1 MDWAYFL
8 YTALSSLFEASTH
21 HSLGIL
27 LLVRH
32 AMFIFVVPMMQVYS
46 A

>member
-8 YTALSSLFEASTH
+8 YTALISLFEASTH
-21 HSLGIL
+21 HIFGIS
-27 LLVRH
+27 LLVSH
-32 AMFIFVVPMMQVYS
+32 ATFIFVVPLMQVYS